1 MSNEEIIENN
11 LLLAEFMGW
20 KVVTG
25 LELGLPYKTYFY
37 GLDPQTKQTRVGLN
51 NRDITSVW
59 QQISNNAKYHKS
71 WNDLMPVVEKI
82 SKDERVDC
90 VSLVISSGCDVHF
103 KEVFNGAD
111 CWVPMGSNDSPI
123 GAAYKMCIKFIKW
136 YNKQKT

>member
-1 MSNEEIIENN
+1 MTNKEIIEGNRLIVLSPFSEEDVRIWANDIGN
-11 LLLAEFMGW
+11 LSDNFLLN
-20 KVVTG
+20 
-25 LELGLPYKTYFY
+25 LYYH
-37 GLDPQTKQTRVGLN
+37 
-51 NRDITSVW
+51 
-59 QQISNNAKYHKS
+59 ISWS
-71 WNDLMPVVEKI
+71 SLMPVITKI